1 MPQNKYLSA
10 KRLILAEDVKTLS
23 ELLPHIRSKTRLARD
38 ISTTP
43 ERFDRLL
50 ANPVNFRMDDIYN
63 IAEQFDIDFKL
74 VINLVHGEHLAK
86 LEEAKQKKKKK

>member
-1 MPQNKYLSA
+1 
-10 KRLILAEDVKTLS
+10 
-23 ELLPHIRSKTRLARD
+23 
-38 ISTTP
+38 
-43 ERFDRLL
+43 
-50 ANPVNFRMDDIYN
+50 MDDIYN